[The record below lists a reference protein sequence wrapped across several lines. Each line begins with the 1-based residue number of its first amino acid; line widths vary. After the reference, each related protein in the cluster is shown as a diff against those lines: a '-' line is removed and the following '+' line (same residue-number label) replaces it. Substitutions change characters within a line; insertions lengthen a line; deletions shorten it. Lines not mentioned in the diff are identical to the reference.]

1 MVLISFLYMTQ
12 TLTRKQLLAGTL
24 LTPPLLT
31 PLTLA
36 TAAPSFGYQV
46 RDRGAEHNLYTRDTP
61 LHSINETLPPIL
73 ENIQG
78 TYHRSVP
85 ASLPVRGEHTCVRA
99 TINSGVKYADHHDR
113 FVGYGWG
120 KHVYTVAFNSR
131 TLHQLGVTEIGLF
144 TTTPWDPITY
154 TAAQAAWA
162 GITTKKHI
170 ICVMK
175 TTPWHSMGTWVNPH
189 YAETLTYEDTWSEP
203 NRRILPYEW
212 ARRWGDDFST
222 IEYWYH

>member
-1 MVLISFLYMTQ
+1 M
-12 TLTRKQLLAGTL
+12 LTRKQFLTNTLLAPTL
-24 LTPPLLT
+24 LFPTT
-31 PLTLA
+31 YAVSTS
-36 TAAPSFGYQV
+36 SFGYQV
-46 RDRGAEHNLYTRDTP
+46 RDRGAENNLYTHDTP
-61 LHSINETLPPIL
+61 LNTIHKTIPPIL

-85 ASLPVRGEHTCVRA
+85 TQVPVRGEYTCVRA

-113 FVGYGWG
+113 FIGYGWG
-120 KHVYTVAFNSR
+120 KHVYTVAFNTR
-131 TLHQLGVTEIGLF
+131 TLHQLGVTEVGVF
-144 TTTPWDPITY
+144 TTTPWNPNTY

-162 GITTKKHI
+162 GVTTKKHV

-175 TTPWHSMGTWVNPH
+175 TTPWQIVGTWVSPL
-189 YAETLTYEDTWSEP
+189 YAEAITYEDVWSEP

>member
-31 PLTLA
+31 PLTPA
-36 TAAPSFGYQV
+36 AAAPSFGYQV
-46 RDRGAEHNLYTRDTP
+46 RDRGAEHNLYTRNTP
-61 LHSINETLPPIL
+61 LNTLQEDL
-73 ENIQG
+73 SSTLKTIQG
-78 TYHRSVP
+78 TYHQSVP
-85 ASLPVRGEHTCVRA
+85 TPIPVRGEYTCVRA

-120 KHVYTVAFNSR
+120 KHVYTVAFNTR
-131 TLHQLGVTEIGLF
+131 TLHQLGVTEVGVF
-144 TTTPWDPITY
+144 TTTPWDPFTY

-162 GITTKKHI
+162 GVITGTHV

-189 YAETLTYEDTWSEP
+189 YAAALTYEDVWSEP
-203 NRRILPYEW
+203 NRRILPNEW
-212 ARRWGDDFST
+212 VRRWGDDFST

>member
-1 MVLISFLYMTQ
+1 MTQ
-12 TLTRKQLLAGTL
+12 TLTRKQLLTGAL
-24 LTPPLLT
+24 LTTPLLSSFT
-31 PLTLA
+31 SAAA
-36 TAAPSFGYQV
+36 TPSFGYQV
-46 RDRGAEHNLYTRDTP
+46 RDRGAEHNLYTHDTA
-61 LHSINETLPPIL
+61 LHSINENLNPLL
-73 ENIQG
+73 ERIQG

-85 ASLPVRGEHTCVRA
+85 APLPVRGEYTCVRA

-113 FVGYGWG
+113 FIGYGWG
-120 KHVYTVAFNSR
+120 KHVYMVAFNTR
-131 TLHQLGVTEIGLF
+131 TLHQLGVTEVGVF
-144 TTTPWDPITY
+144 TTTPWDPFTY

-162 GITTKKHI
+162 GVITGTHV

-175 TTPWHSMGTWVNPH
+175 TTPWRIIDTWVNPT
-189 YAETLTYEDTWSEP
+189 YVAALTYEDTWSDP

>member
-1 MVLISFLYMTQ
+1 M
-12 TLTRKQLLAGTL
+12 LTRKQFLTNTL
-24 LTPPLLT
+24 LTPTLLFPT
-31 PLTLA
+31 THA
-36 TAAPSFGYQV
+36 VSTSSFGYQV
-46 RDRGAEHNLYTRDTP
+46 RDRGAEHNLYTRNTP
-61 LHSINETLPPIL
+61 LHSINENLPPIL

-78 TYHRSVP
+78 TYHRSIP
-85 ASLPVRGEHTCVRA
+85 APLPVRGEHTCVRA

-113 FVGYGWG
+113 SIGYGWG
-120 KHVYTVAFNSR
+120 KHVYTVALNSR
-131 TLHQLGVTEIGLF
+131 ILHQLGVTEVGVF
-144 TTTPWDPITY
+144 TTTPWDPSTY

-162 GITTKKHI
+162 GVITGTHV